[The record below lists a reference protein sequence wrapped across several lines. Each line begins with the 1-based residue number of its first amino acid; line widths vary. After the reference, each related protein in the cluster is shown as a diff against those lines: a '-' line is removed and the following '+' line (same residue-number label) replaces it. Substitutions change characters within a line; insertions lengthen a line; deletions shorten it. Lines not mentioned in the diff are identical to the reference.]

1 MGVAF
6 GFILAHQRTLGPD
19 QVYYGALLDQAA
31 ASGISPTTTQLALL
45 GLARILVGKSK
56 LGHQCCSQEPAAAV
70 RHRL

>member
-31 ASGISPTTTQLALL
+31 ASGYSPTTTQLALL
-45 GLARILVGKSK
+45 GLARILVGK
-56 LGHQCCSQEPAAAV
+56 
-70 RHRL
+70 